1 MVDAEAAALKAVE
14 IAAREIERLGNKD
27 EINGFEGMDLERY
40 ARICLAYDH
49 HRLTWMSKL
58 QPEKLPDEL
67 LGRVKKELAQVGK
80 PAPARRL
87 AAAG

>member
-14 IAAREIERLGNKD
+14 IAAREIDRLARKD
-27 EINGFEGMDLERY
+27 ELDGFDGMDLERF
-40 ARICLAYDH
+40 ARICMSYDN

-80 PAPARRL
+80 PATARRL
-87 AAAG
+87 SAAG